1 MIRIKSPDEVEKIR
15 RSARL
20 VSETLDYL
28 AGQVR
33 PGVTTLEL
41 DRLALEFIR
50 RNGGQ
55 PSFLGYRGYRH
66 TICASINEEVVHG
79 IPSRRMLKEGDVLSV
94 DVGAVVEGFH
104 GDSARTFAVGRITPE
119 AERLLRVTR
128 ESLDH
133 GLARVKAGGRLGDIS
148 AAIQKHVE
156 AAGFSIVRSLV
167 GHGIGRDLHEDPQI
181 PNYGR
186 AGAGVL
192 LKPGMVFA
200 IEPMVNAG
208 GYEVETLSDGW
219 TVVSADGSL
228 AAHFEHTVAVTEH
241 GPDIL
246 SVSSAAPAPTGAK
259 GVDE

>member
-1 MIRIKSPDEVEKIR
+1 MIRIKTPDEVEKIR

-33 PGVTTLEL
+33 PGVSTLEL

-104 GDSARTFAVGRITPE
+104 GDSARTFAVGRINAE

-228 AAHFEHTVAVTEH
+228 AAHFEHTVAVTEN

>member
-15 RSARL
+15 HSARL
-20 VSETLDYL
+20 VAETLDYL
-28 AGQVR
+28 AGQIR
-33 PGVTTLEL
+33 PGVSTLEL

-50 RNGGQ
+50 RGGGQ

-79 IPSRRMLKEGDVLSV
+79 IPSRRVLKEGDVLSV
-94 DVGAVVEGFH
+94 DVGAMCEGFH
-104 GDSARTFAVGRITPE
+104 GDSARTFGVGRIAPE

-128 ESLDH
+128 ESLAK
-133 GLARVKAGGRLGDIS
+133 GLEKVRAGNRLGDIS
-148 AAIQKHVE
+148 AAIQAHVE
-156 AAGFSIVRSLV
+156 SNGFSIVRSLV

-192 LKPGMVFA
+192 LKRGMVFA

-208 GYEVETLSDGW
+208 GFEVETLGDGW

-228 AAHFEHTVAVTEH
+228 AAHFEHTVAVTEE
-241 GPDIL
+241 GPDVL
-246 SVSSAAPAPTGAK
+246 TVSSAAEAPTGAK
-259 GVDE
+259 GVNE